1 MTEDAA
7 GRSYSGNRVPGLDH
21 IADLA
26 IQRFVVAVQ
35 AEIPSTMVKNH
46 EVTEAAQPIRE
57 DHAAGGYSANL
68 LPQFGSN
75 KQAFP
80 G

>member
-1 MTEDAA
+1 
-7 GRSYSGNRVPGLDH
+7 
-21 IADLA
+21 
-26 IQRFVVAVQ
+26 
-35 AEIPSTMVKNH
+35 MVKNH